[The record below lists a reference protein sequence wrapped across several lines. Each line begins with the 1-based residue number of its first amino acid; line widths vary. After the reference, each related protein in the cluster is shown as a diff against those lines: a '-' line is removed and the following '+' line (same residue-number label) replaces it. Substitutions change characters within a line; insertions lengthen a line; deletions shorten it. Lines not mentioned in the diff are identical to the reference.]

1 MINIIEPMVVN
12 GLERQWL
19 SYHATVFIFPGSWRK
34 TRSSWCYIFPKIMY
48 EDQHCDL
55 TKVLTSREKTE
66 KKSQKHIYM
75 DRYWFGVIEG
85 T

>member
-1 MINIIEPMVVN
+1 
-12 GLERQWL
+12 
-19 SYHATVFIFPGSWRK
+19 
-34 TRSSWCYIFPKIMY
+34 MY